1 MTTCSQHHTQ
11 WGKAKS
17 ISSKIRNMTRISTLI
32 TLIQQN
38 FGEEKEI
45 KGNPKW
51 KEVKLSLSADDMILL
66 IHKATRAHNEF
77 GKVAGFKI
85 HKNPLYF
92 YILKPKYH
100 KEKLMKP
107 HLLPSQKE

>member
-32 TLIQQN
+32 TLIQQS

-45 KGNPKW
+45 KRNPKW
-51 KEVKLSLSADDMILL
+51 KEVKLSLSADDMILF

-77 GKVAGFKI
+77 GKVAGYKI
-85 HKNPLYF
+85 NTQKSIIFLYT
-92 YILKPKYH
+92 KTKR
-100 KEKLMKP
+100 
-107 HLLPSQKE
+107 S